1 MPALVL
7 FAFGLALRL
16 LFQAAA
22 HDGGAG
28 WHAGFQGDAP
38 VWQELAHKLANGTVD
53 DSLRLPLRP
62 PAMQWLVAW
71 LWNGDP
77 ATVGLVRS
85 VFAAIGASIA
95 PLVWLLLRTHV
106 APRTAALTAVL
117 CAASSNL
124 LLLSSGLHVEGLYLA
139 LVLAS
144 LLLQP
149 HLAGRRAHGWAFA
162 FGLLHGLLCLLR
174 AEHVLTALPLL
185 WLARRSGATWRVL
198 ALAGAI
204 ATAVVAPWQLRA
216 NAMIDDYNAGA
227 PALPPAVVPWDDDA
241 VAAVRALP
249 SFQQVP
255 VFAFVG
261 DTVRAR
267 GGTRVRAADLA
278 IVREA
283 YDCWPEPLPR
293 RFVALYGGLNFYLG
307 NTPEAASGFSAAAL
321 DRAPPL
327 TGGDARY
334 PPGLRQV
341 LPRNGTIALGYPPHL
356 DLVVNG
362 TQRGLAEITADP
374 SAAAVRVATKLW
386 HAAEGA
392 TGGLGGHALPIGL
405 TGTRRQ
411 VDFVTATGWWANGWR
426 LALLVVAAIG
436 WWRLRSV
443 RALQPL
449 LVFAATKLLVVAA
462 FYGYARH
469 GAMCLPVVAL
479 GVAAAAD
486 ALLGERL
493 ARTWPRWLGIVAAAL
508 LALEAVRAATTTV
521 LVDGGPAGSWPAHDF
536 RERTV
541 TFR

>member
-1 MPALVL
+1 VPVLVL

-16 LFQAAA
+16 LFQAATP
-22 HDGGAG
+22 DGGAG
-28 WHAGFQGDAP
+28 WHVGFQGDAP
-38 VWQELAHKLANGTVD
+38 VWQELAHKLANGVAD
-53 DSLRLPLRP
+53 DSVRLPLRP
-62 PAMQWLVAW
+62 PAMQWLVSL

-77 ATVGLVRS
+77 ATAGLARTAFA
-85 VFAAIGASIA
+85 VFGASIA
-95 PLVWLLLRTHV
+95 PLVWLLLRQNVT
-106 APRTAALTAVL
+106 PRTAALTAVL

-124 LLLSSGLHVEGLYLA
+124 LLLSSGLHVEGLYLT

-149 HLAGRRAHGWAFA
+149 HLAGRRAHRCAFA
-162 FGLLHGLLCLLR
+162 FGVLNGLLCLLR
-174 AEHVLTALPLL
+174 AEHVLTTLL
-185 WLARRSGATWRVL
+185 LLVLARRSGATWRTL
-198 ALAGAI
+198 ALAGAT
-204 ATAVVAPWQLRA
+204 AAAVVAPWQLRA

-261 DTVRAR
+261 DTVRTR

-307 NTPEAASGFSAAAL
+307 NTPEAAGGFSAAAL

-327 TGGDARY
+327 AGGEARY

-341 LPRNGTIALGYPPHL
+341 LPRNGTIAFGYPPHL

-362 TQRGLAEITADP
+362 TRRGLAEVAADP
-374 SAAAVRVATKLW
+374 FAAAGRVAKKLW

-426 LALLVVAAIG
+426 LALLALAAVG
-436 WWRLRSV
+436 LWRLRTV
-443 RALQPL
+443 HALRPL

-469 GAMCLPVVAL
+469 GALCLPVVAL
-479 GVAAAAD
+479 GVASATD

-493 ARTWPRWLGIVAAAL
+493 ACTWPRWLAAVAASL
-508 LALEAVRAATTTV
+508 LALEVVRAATTTV
-521 LVDGGPAGSWPAHDF
+521 LVDGKPADSWPANDF
-536 RERTV
+536 RERLV